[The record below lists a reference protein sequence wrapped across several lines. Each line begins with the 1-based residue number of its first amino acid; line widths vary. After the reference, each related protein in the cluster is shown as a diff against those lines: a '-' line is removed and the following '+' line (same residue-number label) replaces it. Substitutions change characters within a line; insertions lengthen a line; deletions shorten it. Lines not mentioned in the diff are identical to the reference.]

1 MKMDEHFIELI
12 NKIKKLNEMKEQLAK
27 LQALEL
33 QQRTAIIVE
42 PRKHRALS
50 FVLRNIL
57 ENLDDTW
64 KIQIYHGTKNQ
75 NFVEEIIAGELFP
88 YTSRISLVNLNL
100 ENLGSAEEYSRLLMS
115 SEFISRIPTELFLI
129 FQTDSMINSRYKDLI
144 HTFLGYDYV
153 GAPWKSGLVG
163 NGGFSFRRRSK
174 MLECIKSGVSYN
186 HEDMYYSNPANNL
199 HKPSAE
205 LAALFSIETVYSKV
219 FFGVHNAWKYHTPEI
234 VKEMC
239 SNCPGLSMLIQLQ
252 SVIE

>member
-1 MKMDEHFIELI
+1 MDEHFIELI

-88 YTSRISLVNLNL
+88 YASRISLVNLNL

>member
-1 MKMDEHFIELI
+1 MDESVIELF
-12 NKIKKLNEMKEQLAK
+12 NKIKRLNEMKEQLAK
-27 LQALEL
+27 LQALEIKT
-33 QQRTAIIVE
+33 RTAVIVE

-88 YTSRISLVNLNL
+88 YLPRISLVNLNV
-100 ENLGSAEEYSRLLMS
+100 ENLGTAEEYSRLLLS
-115 SEFISRIPTELFLI
+115 SEFIGGIPTEMFLI
-129 FQTDSMINSRYKDLI
+129 FQTDSMINPRYKDLI
-144 HTFLGYDYV
+144 HTFLPYDYV
-153 GAPWKSGLVG
+153 GAPWKNGIVG
-163 NGGFSFRRRSK
+163 NGGFSLRRRSK
-174 MLECIKSGVSYN
+174 MLECIKKGVNYN
-186 HEDMYYSNPANNL
+186 HEDMCYSNPAHNL

-219 FFGVHNAWKYHTPEI
+219 FFGIHNAWKYHTPEI

-252 SVIE
+252 TVIE